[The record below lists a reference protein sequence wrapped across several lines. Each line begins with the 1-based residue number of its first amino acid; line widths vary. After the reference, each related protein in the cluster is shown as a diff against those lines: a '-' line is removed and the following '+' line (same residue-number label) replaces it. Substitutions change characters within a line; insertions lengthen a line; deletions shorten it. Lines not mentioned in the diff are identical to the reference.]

1 MRTWAALAVC
11 VAASLGA
18 EAATFVR
25 LQSQPGDPTLDGAQ
39 QVEYDAPGNGFYSFS
54 VIPNTAGGVDFI
66 RQPNCSQNCSST
78 SDFTAVQFAPVAG
91 NVFAPGTYASA
102 QRYSR
107 NGTSSPGLFADTM
120 ARNAD
125 RCQSITGSFAVREI
139 ARAPDGTV
147 QRFAADFEQHC
158 NGEAPALYGAV
169 RFNSDVPYTQPVPYA
184 PAAVRFFSEPG
195 DPIGGGGG
203 VSDAFVVLDGGTD
216 TASSDPTNVLIRLL
230 SPDGSLRWFV
240 HVASGDGALQPF
252 TAANAGPPPPGSP
265 PGTPIVSV
273 SRDGNT
279 CLSYTSASYF
289 IHEIEWSPQ
298 NYLVRFAADVTI
310 QCSGAAGAFHGG
322 VRYNSRVP
330 YVSPPDGPSAT
341 ANLANGSTLS
351 VSLRT
356 SDPACGFSEVSLPD
370 LAATSPPTPEP
381 KFVAFPYPPI
391 EFRTGN
397 CGTGSSLPVDVDLPD
412 VLPPTAQW
420 WIFGP
425 TFDNRTPHWYPIP
438 SAVSGNRI
446 SFTITDGDGGDVGLI
461 ADGSVK
467 SFGMLVIPGGPYQDL
482 WWSGIQENGWGFSI
496 VQHRDI
502 LFGNLFVYDANGAPT
517 WYAMPS
523 GSWDAAHTV
532 YNGALYL
539 PKGSPYFAYDVR
551 GFDIGAAVGNARL
564 SIVDVNHI
572 SFDYVI
578 NGVTGHKDL
587 TRIEFGPQD
596 APTDV
601 PLGDLWWAGIAQNGW
616 GIALQ
621 QQFSSLFGLWFT
633 YDAAGKATWF
643 VMPSGAWLQ
652 KNDYRGKIYRVVGSP
667 WVGATYDASRHQTI
681 EAGTFRYFF
690 SGDGASFEYTLDG
703 HSGTIPLSRIPF

>member
-25 LQSQPGDPTLDGAQ
+25 LQSQPGDPTLGGAQ
-39 QVEYDAPGNGFYSFS
+39 QVEYDAPGTGFYSFS

-66 RQPNCSQNCSST
+66 RQPNCSQNCTST
-78 SDFTAVQFAPVAG
+78 SDVTAVQFAPAAG

-120 ARNAD
+120 ARNVE
-125 RCQSITGSFAVREI
+125 RCSSITGSFVVREI

-158 NGEAPALYGAV
+158 NGEAPALYGGV

-184 PAAVRFFSEPG
+184 PAAMRFFSEPG
-195 DPIGGGGG
+195 DPIGGGNTG
-203 VSDAFVVLDGGTD
+203 AFVVLDGQTFAAPQVQGVV
-216 TASSDPTNVLIRLL
+216 SL
-230 SPDGSLRWFV
+230 SLNAPDGSAVWSAAFNPG
-240 HVASGDGALQPF
+240 SSESLQPQ
-252 TAANAGPPPPGSP
+252 TSYNAVAPGGPSTVPSVYVANM
-265 PGTPIVSV
+265 GT
-273 SRDGNT
+273 T
-279 CLSYTSASYF
+279 CPSASYSSAHF
-289 IHEIEWSPQ
+289 FVHEIEWSPQ

-310 QCSGAAGAFHGG
+310 QCTGATGAFHGG

-330 YVSPPDGPSAT
+330 YVSPPNGPSAT
-341 ANLANGSTLS
+341 ANLANGSTIS

-381 KFVAFPYPPI
+381 RFVAFPYPPI
-391 EFRTGN
+391 EFRTAN
-397 CGTGSSLPVDVDLPD
+397 CGTGTSIPVDVDLPD
-412 VLPPTAQW
+412 ILPPTAQW
-420 WIFGP
+420 WSFGP
-425 TFDNRTPHWYPIP
+425 TFDNATPHWYPIP

-446 SFTITDGDGGDVGLI
+446 SFTVTDGKGGDVELV

-467 SFGMLVIPGGPYQDL
+467 SFGMVVIPGGPYQDL

-517 WYAMPS
+517 WYVMPS
-523 GSWDAAHTV
+523 GSWDAAHVV

-551 GFDIGAAVGNARL
+551 SFDIGAAVGNARL

-587 TRIEFGPQD
+587 TRIPFGPQD

-601 PLGDLWWAGIAQNGW
+601 PLGDLWWAGIGQNGW

-621 QQFSSLFGLWFT
+621 QQFSSLFGVWFT